1 MTGSQ
6 VNSMKSGDK
15 KFKQK
20 NPNDIFKIEG
30 KKVIPEPIMTA
41 EQVIGD
47 ELREFER
54 GMDHMAGLD
63 PGYSNLFHQTVK
75 DEVKVY
81 NTKEEAQKAAGENG
95 KVVAGVGKNKGK
107 FIIK

>member
-1 MTGSQ
+1 
-6 VNSMKSGDK
+6 
-15 KFKQK
+15 
-20 NPNDIFKIEG
+20 
-30 KKVIPEPIMTA
+30 
-41 EQVIGD
+41 
-47 ELREFER
+47 
-54 GMDHMAGLD
+54 MDHMAGLD